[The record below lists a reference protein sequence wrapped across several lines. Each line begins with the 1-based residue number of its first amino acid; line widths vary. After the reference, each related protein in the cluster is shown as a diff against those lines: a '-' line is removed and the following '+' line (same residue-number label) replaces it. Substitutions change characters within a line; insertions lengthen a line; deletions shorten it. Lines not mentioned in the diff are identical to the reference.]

1 MGHLNCMGP
10 FILDFFSLYILHMC
24 TRACCGFSRVQL
36 FVTQWTIAHQALL
49 SIEFSRQEY
58 CSGFPCPPPGDLS
71 DPGMEPESPMFPALQ
86 TDSLPSESPGKP
98 KNTRVGSLSL
108 LQRIFLAQELNWC
121 LLHFRHVLYQMSYQ
135 GSPS

>member
-1 MGHLNCMGP
+1 
-10 FILDFFSLYILHMC
+10 MC

-86 TDSLPSESPGKP
+86 TDSLPVSHQPSPMYYS
-98 KNTRVGSLSL
+98 T
-108 LQRIFLAQELNWC
+108 AQ
-121 LLHFRHVLYQMSYQ
+121 FMVD
-135 GSPS
+135 

>member
-1 MGHLNCMGP
+1 
-10 FILDFFSLYILHMC
+10 MC
-24 TRACCGFSRVQL
+24 THACCGFSRVQL

-86 TDSLPSESPGKP
+86 TDSLQVSHQPSPMDYS
-98 KNTRVGSLSL
+98 T
-108 LQRIFLAQELNWC
+108 AQ
-121 LLHFRHVLYQMSYQ
+121 FMVD
-135 GSPS
+135 